1 MEWRTRV
8 HTQEAAGSEG
18 GRSTHVRRVYLV
30 DSLGVLAWRGF
41 G

>member
-18 GRSTHVRRVYLV
+18 GRSTHVRRVLV